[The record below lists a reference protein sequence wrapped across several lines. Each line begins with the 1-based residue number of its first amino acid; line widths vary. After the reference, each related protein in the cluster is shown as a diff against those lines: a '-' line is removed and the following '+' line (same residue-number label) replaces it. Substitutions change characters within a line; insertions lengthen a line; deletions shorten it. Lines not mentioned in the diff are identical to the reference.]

1 MRSERG
7 QAMVEFAGVSIIFF
21 LLFFII
27 LDGGRALYTWATVA
41 EVVREGAHQAEMTET
56 TDAQIRSAIN
66 AHAGLL
72 GDLGST
78 ATITPSGSRT
88 ALQMVTANPAKQ
100 IGLGSRKG
108 VLAAGADADLVFLDA
123 TLQIRGVMTRGAG
136 LAISE

>member
-1 MRSERG
+1 MRFQRG

-56 TDAQIRSAIN
+56 TDPQIRSAIN
-66 AHAGLL
+66 AHSGLL

-88 ALQMVTANPAKQ
+88 ALQTVTITVTYQYRTVTPLLSSFGPINFTA
-100 IGLGSRKG
+100 ST
-108 VLAAGADADLVFLDA
+108 VV
-123 TLQIRGVMTRGAG
+123 VV
-136 LAISE
+136 E

>member
-1 MRSERG
+1 
-7 QAMVEFAGVSIIFF
+7 MVEFAGVSIIFF

-78 ATITPSGSRT
+78 AMITPFLLEIGS
-88 ALQMVTANPAKQ
+88 A
-100 IGLGSRKG
+100 
-108 VLAAGADADLVFLDA
+108 
-123 TLQIRGVMTRGAG
+123 AG
-136 LAISE
+136 LASSTASQSDRP